1 MYLEVSLI
9 LIAGLIA
16 GIFIIVSRKFSYLR
30 KLPVNSDQPA
40 VGNFF
45 SDFFPE
51 IFQTLIRID
60 FAPYRVY
67 LLREFEKILRR
78 LKVVSLKLEAFSNS
92 LLKKIRTN
100 DAYLNSNAKP
110 VKPLIEPIKVLP
122 KEEPNY
128 LKEEQNLIIE
138 IAKDPKNPELYRKLA
153 DIYMSM
159 KNFLDAKESLQTAL
173 KLDPED
179 EKTKEKLAKAQ
190 EMLLVLQS
198 SDSGESEVWPLS

>member
-1 MYLEVSLI
+1 MYLEASLI

-16 GIFIIVSRKFSYLR
+16 GIFIIISRKFTYLK
-30 KLPVNSDQPA
+30 KLPIDTEQPMA
-40 VGNFF
+40 ANFF

-51 IFQTLIRID
+51 ISQSLKKID
-60 FAPYRVY
+60 FAPYRAY
-67 LLREFEKILRR
+67 FLREFEKILRR
-78 LKVVSLKLEAFSNS
+78 LKVVSLKVEALSNS

-100 DAYLNSNAKP
+100 DAYLNGNAEAAKP
-110 VKPLIEPIKVLP
+110 SVEPVKVSP

-153 DIYMSM
+153 EIYFYM

-173 KLDPED
+173 KLDPDD
-179 EKTKEKLAKAQ
+179 ERTKQKLAKAQ
-190 EMLLVLQS
+190 EML
-198 SDSGESEVWPLS
+198 PM